1 MKKRL
6 LAMMMAIVMVMT
18 LLPTSALA
26 AGGVGEPSETNSGA
40 VFSKTATQD
49 ADGNVKITLEAW
61 ATGQTV
67 ETTKQQP
74 LDIVLV
80 LDQSGSMAY
89 NFAGNSTRKNEDRRQ
104 YAMKNAVNGF
114 IDKVAENYTADAA
127 HRISIVTFNDNAS
140 PLEDWTSV
148 DETGKTALRTAV
160 DGLPTTPSG
169 ATNVAAGMTQAQTQL
184 SNAQKDHKK
193 VVVVFTDG
201 VPTTQSDFSTKVAT
215 DAIATAKVLKDDQ
228 TEIYTIGIFNGVN
241 ADQLYGDKCE
251 YLFYVDV
258 RCNVEVDSYWGGS
271 SADRLFGG
279 NDFAA
284 IDVAA
289 GNRFLNYLSSNFA
302 EATGIGVDRGRYD
315 PSSTLVTGDG
325 YKITQNFER
334 SSSDYYLTAT
344 DSENLNNVFTQI
356 SENINSAVNE
366 QLDTKAVV
374 KDTMTD
380 YFNLPTNP
388 ADIKVYTQ
396 NRKADGNWADRVETT
411 GTTVKID
418 GQTVT
423 VTGYDYAK
431 NFVSETAKADG
442 SYGQKLV
449 IEFTITPDLAKLA
462 QDEAVNVDTNSGA
475 GLYLDE
481 TAVATGESG
490 EASFCGVKY
499 DANGGTGPVPPTEIG
514 ANGTKFTVPASTLK
528 KDKAVLLGF
537 SATKRETLVTSE
549 SDAAVVTEYTPA
561 NDTLATL
568 YAVWAEDKN
577 GDGTPDYKEDKY
589 TITYAAGAPDGEVT
603 GLPDAVTGVLVGTEQ
618 TVSSAQP
625 TREGYTFSGWQAPEG
640 VTVTDNK
647 FTMPAKNVTFTAQWT
662 ANDVT
667 ITFNANGG
675 AWTAAVAGYTMGA
688 ENKTASK
695 KFKLSDTEEK
705 ITPEPANGTKK
716 YVGWGNSADATEPL
730 RL

>member
-1 MKKRL
+1 
-6 LAMMMAIVMVMT
+6 MAIVMVMT

-26 AGGVGEPSETNSGA
+26 VGGVGEPSETNSGA
-40 VFSKTATQD
+40 VFSKTVHQED
-49 ADGNVKITLEAW
+49 NGDVKITLEAW

-89 NFAGNSTRKNEDRRQ
+89 DFSGNSTTKNANRRQ

-114 IDKVAENYTADAA
+114 IDEVAKNYTEDAA
-127 HRISIVTFNDNAS
+127 HRISIVTFDDNAS
-140 PLEDWTSV
+140 PLKGWTSV
-148 DETGKTALRTAV
+148 DEKGKTALRTAV
-160 DGLPTTPSG
+160 NGLPETPSG
-169 ATNVAAGMTQAQTQL
+169 ATNVAAGMAQAQTQL

-201 VPTTQSDFSTKVAT
+201 VPTTQSDFSTEVAT
-215 DAIATAKVLKDDQ
+215 DAIATAKELKADQ

-241 ADQLYGDKCE
+241 ANQLYGEKWA
-251 YLFYVDV
+251 YLAYHDV
-258 RCNVEVDSYWGGS
+258 PCTGEVGSYWGGS
-271 SADRLFGG
+271 WAAGLFGR

-302 EATGIGVDRGRYD
+302 KATEIGVERGRYD
-315 PSSTLVTGDG
+315 PSKTLVKGDG

-366 QLDTKAVV
+366 KLDTKAVV

-396 NRKADGNWADRVETT
+396 DYKGNNTWGNPVPYTNANVE
-411 GTTVKID
+411 IN
-418 GQTVT
+418 QQSRTVT
-423 VTGYDYAK
+423 VTDYNYAA
-431 NFVSETAKADG
+431 NFVSEAAKSDG

-462 QDEAVNVDTNSGA
+462 QDEAVKVDTNTDA
-475 GLYLDE
+475 GLYLGE

-490 EASFCGVKY
+490 EAFFCGVKY
-499 DANGGTGPVPPTEIG
+499 DANDGEGDVPPTQIG
-514 ANGTKFTVPASTLK
+514 QMERNSLFLH
-528 KDKAVLLGF
+528 
-537 SATKRETLVTSE
+537 
-549 SDAAVVTEYTPA
+549 
-561 NDTLATL
+561 LA
-568 YAVWAEDKN
+568 
-577 GDGTPDYKEDKY
+577 
-589 TITYAAGAPDGEVT
+589 
-603 GLPDAVTGVLVGTEQ
+603 
-618 TVSSAQP
+618 
-625 TREGYTFSGWQAPEG
+625 
-640 VTVTDNK
+640 
-647 FTMPAKNVTFTAQWT
+647 
-662 ANDVT
+662 
-667 ITFNANGG
+667 
-675 AWTAAVAGYTMGA
+675 
-688 ENKTASK
+688 
-695 KFKLSDTEEK
+695 
-705 ITPEPANGTKK
+705 
-716 YVGWGNSADATEPL
+716 L
-730 RL
+730 R

>member
-241 ADQLYGDKCE
+241 ADQLYGEKWE
-251 YLFYVDV
+251 YLFYDDV
-258 RCNVEVDSYWGGS
+258 PC
-271 SADRLFGG
+271 
-279 NDFAA
+279 
-284 IDVAA
+284 
-289 GNRFLNYLSSNFA
+289 
-302 EATGIGVDRGRYD
+302 
-315 PSSTLVTGDG
+315 
-325 YKITQNFER
+325 
-334 SSSDYYLTAT
+334 
-344 DSENLNNVFTQI
+344 
-356 SENINSAVNE
+356 
-366 QLDTKAVV
+366 
-374 KDTMTD
+374 
-380 YFNLPTNP
+380 
-388 ADIKVYTQ
+388 
-396 NRKADGNWADRVETT
+396 
-411 GTTVKID
+411 
-418 GQTVT
+418 
-423 VTGYDYAK
+423 
-431 NFVSETAKADG
+431 
-442 SYGQKLV
+442 
-449 IEFTITPDLAKLA
+449 
-462 QDEAVNVDTNSGA
+462 
-475 GLYLDE
+475 
-481 TAVATGESG
+481 TGE
-490 EASFCGVKY
+490 
-499 DANGGTGPVPPTEIG
+499 
-514 ANGTKFTVPASTLK
+514 
-528 KDKAVLLGF
+528 
-537 SATKRETLVTSE
+537 
-549 SDAAVVTEYTPA
+549 
-561 NDTLATL
+561 
-568 YAVWAEDKN
+568 
-577 GDGTPDYKEDKY
+577 
-589 TITYAAGAPDGEVT
+589 
-603 GLPDAVTGVLVGTEQ
+603 
-618 TVSSAQP
+618 
-625 TREGYTFSGWQAPEG
+625 
-640 VTVTDNK
+640 
-647 FTMPAKNVTFTAQWT
+647 
-662 ANDVT
+662 
-667 ITFNANGG
+667 
-675 AWTAAVAGYTMGA
+675 
-688 ENKTASK
+688 
-695 KFKLSDTEEK
+695 
-705 ITPEPANGTKK
+705 
-716 YVGWGNSADATEPL
+716 
-730 RL
+730 